1 VLWVPEREALK
12 KHDQGA
18 ARPHLAID
26 LQHLHGEGKCINVRK
41 KNSYSSRTS

>member
-1 VLWVPEREALK
+1 LATNGTTTDVLWVPEREALK

-26 LQHLHGEGKCINVRK
+26 LQHLHGEGK
-41 KNSYSSRTS
+41 